1 MRNYKRDMS
10 VDSDADMSG
19 DECNFTFQDSVYL
32 AEQEDRLIK
41 GLFEAARV
49 LEMCPD
55 IVETCILPSGKS
67 QDISTH
73 IQHKLIEAYCWEND
87 IQIVELDHAEF
98 QHTIKVQRNKSMD
111 LSTIECVLI
120 TSKPVEDELD
130 GTCTEMDENF
140 G

>member
-1 MRNYKRDMS
+1 LYKNKNRFYII
-10 VDSDADMSG
+10 
-19 DECNFTFQDSVYL
+19 CFYL
-32 AEQEDRLIK
+32 FR
-41 GLFEAARV
+41 
-49 LEMCPD
+49 CPE

-67 QDISTH
+67 QNISTH

-98 QHTIKVQRNKSMD
+98 MRTIKVQRSKSMD

-120 TSKPVEDELD
+120 TSKPVEVDLEMD
-130 GTCTEMDENF
+130 DRYNEMDENF